1 MVPFSIFQTDESSS
15 HMNKQDSA
23 RRAVKGRDPAGLQ
36 TSTSLD
42 VRTGSSLI
50 TEIDHR

>member
-1 MVPFSIFQTDESSS
+1 
-15 HMNKQDSA
+15 MNKQDPA
-23 RRAVKGRDPAGLQ
+23 GQAVNGRDPAGLE

-50 TEIDHR
+50 TEIDHP

>member
-1 MVPFSIFQTDESSS
+1 
-15 HMNKQDSA
+15 MNRQDST
-23 RRAVKGRDPAGLQ
+23 RRAVNGLDLAGLE

-50 TEIDHR
+50 TEIGHPWKMLFKGNI

>member
-1 MVPFSIFQTDESSS
+1 
-15 HMNKQDSA
+15 MNKQDSA
-23 RRAVKGRDPAGLQ
+23 RQAVNGQDPTGLE

-50 TEIDHR
+50 TEIGHPLLMLFKGNI